1 MNAHATVVRRARPG
15 LFGQVADDAVSL
27 RGGDAGVRLAAT
39 VMFLPLRLLR
49 SRLGRRLIAVAA
61 LALVLT
67 TVVGALYD
75 NPDGP
80 PGALG
85 KVAAVERTAAKA
97 AGAATTGGSRQA
109 TANRPSREVGRRPE
123 DAAANWFARRHGVDR
138 DSVQA
143 LQQERVSANERRV
156 LVMAD
161 AGDGR
166 LPTGYVTV
174 HRDGSGWAVG

>member
-1 MNAHATVVRRARPG
+1 MNAHATAVRRRPG
-15 LFGQVADDAVSL
+15 MFGQVPDDVVTL

-49 SRLGRRLIAVAA
+49 SRLGRRLFAVAA

-75 NPDGP
+75 NPDGRP
-80 PGALG
+80 RALG
-85 KVAAVERTAAKA
+85 KVAAVERASTQV
-97 AGAATTGGSRQA
+97 AGAATTDRQA

-143 LQQERVSANERRV
+143 LQQEQVSANERRV

>member
-1 MNAHATVVRRARPG
+1 MNAHATAVRRRPG
-15 LFGQVADDAVSL
+15 MFGQVPDDVVTL

-49 SRLGRRLIAVAA
+49 SRLGRRLFAVAA

-80 PGALG
+80 PRALG
-85 KVAAVERTAAKA
+85 KVAAVERASTQV
-97 AGAATTGGSRQA
+97 AGAATGRQA

-143 LQQERVSANERRV
+143 LQQEQVSANERRV

-174 HRDGSGWAVG
+174 RRDGSGWAVG

>member
-1 MNAHATVVRRARPG
+1 LNAHATAVRRARPG
-15 LFGQVADDAVSL
+15 IFGQVPDDAL
-27 RGGDAGVRLAAT
+27 RAGDAGVRLAAA

-49 SRLGRRLIAVAA
+49 SRLGRRLVAVAA

-75 NPDGP
+75 NPDAP
-80 PGALG
+80 ARALG
-85 KVAAVERTAAKA
+85 RVAAVERTEA
-97 AGAATTGGSRQA
+97 AGAATTGGGRQA

-123 DAAANWFARRHGVDR
+123 DVAANWFARRHGVDR
-138 DSVQA
+138 GNVQA
-143 LQQERVSANERRV
+143 LQQEQVNANERRV

>member
-1 MNAHATVVRRARPG
+1 MNAHATAVRRARPG
-15 LFGQVADDAVSL
+15 IFGQVADDAVTP

-39 VMFLPLRLLR
+39 VMLLPLRLLR

-75 NPDGP
+75 SPDAP
-80 PGALG
+80 PRALG
-85 KVAAVERTAAKA
+85 KVAAVERTSTQA
-97 AGAATTGGSRQA
+97 AGAAATGGRQ

-138 DSVQA
+138 NSVQA
-143 LQQERVSANERRV
+143 LQQERVSADERRV

-161 AGDGR
+161 AGNGR

>member
-1 MNAHATVVRRARPG
+1 LNATAVRRARPG
-15 LFGQVADDAVSL
+15 IFGPDDAL
-27 RGGDAGVRLAAT
+27 RGDDAGVRLAAA

-49 SRLGRRLIAVAA
+49 SQLGRRLIAVAA

-75 NPDGP
+75 SPDAP
-80 PGALG
+80 PRALG
-85 KVAAVERTAAKA
+85 RVAAVERTATKA
-97 AGAATTGGSRQA
+97 AGAATGGRQA

-123 DAAANWFARRHGVDR
+123 DVAANWFARRHGVGR

-143 LQQERVSANERRV
+143 LQQERVSADERRV

>member
-1 MNAHATVVRRARPG
+1 MNAHATAVRRSRPG
-15 LFGQVADDAVSL
+15 IFGQVPDDAVTL
-27 RGGDAGVRLAAT
+27 RGGDAGVRLAAM
-39 VMFLPLRLLR
+39 VMLLPLRLLR
-49 SRLGRRLIAVAA
+49 SRLGRRLIAVAV

-75 NPDGP
+75 NPDAP
-80 PGALG
+80 RAPG
-85 KVAAVERTAAKA
+85 KVAASERTATPAAQA
-97 AGAATTGGSRQA
+97 AGSGGDRQA

-138 DSVQA
+138 ASVQA
-143 LQQERVSANERRV
+143 LQQEQVSKNERRV

>member
-1 MNAHATVVRRARPG
+1 MNAHATALRRSRPG
-15 LFGQVADDAVSL
+15 IFGQVADDAVTL
-27 RGGDAGVRLAAT
+27 RSGDTGMRLAAT
-39 VMFLPLRLLR
+39 VMLLPLRLLR
-49 SRLGRRLIAVAA
+49 SRVGRRLIAVAA

-75 NPDGP
+75 NPDAP
-80 PGALG
+80 PRAHG
-85 KVAAVERTAAKA
+85 KVAAFEPTPIAPAASPS
-97 AGAATTGGSRQA
+97 GSRQA
-109 TANRPSREVGRRPE
+109 TANRPSHEVGRRPE

-138 DSVQA
+138 ADVQA
-143 LQQERVSANERRV
+143 LQQEQVGTNERRV

>member
-1 MNAHATVVRRARPG
+1 MNAHATAVRRSRPG
-15 LFGQVADDAVSL
+15 IFGQVPDDAVTL
-27 RGGDAGVRLAAT
+27 RSGDTGMRLAAT
-39 VMFLPLRLLR
+39 VMLLPLRLLR
-49 SRLGRRLIAVAA
+49 SRVGRRLIAVAA

-67 TVVGALYD
+67 TLVGALYD
-75 NPDGP
+75 NPEAP
-80 PGALG
+80 PRAHG
-85 KVAAVERTAAKA
+85 KVAASEPTPVAPAASPS
-97 AGAATTGGSRQA
+97 GSRQA
-109 TANRPSREVGRRPE
+109 TANRPSHEVGRRPE

-138 DSVQA
+138 ADVQA
-143 LQQERVSANERRV
+143 LQQEQVSTNERRV